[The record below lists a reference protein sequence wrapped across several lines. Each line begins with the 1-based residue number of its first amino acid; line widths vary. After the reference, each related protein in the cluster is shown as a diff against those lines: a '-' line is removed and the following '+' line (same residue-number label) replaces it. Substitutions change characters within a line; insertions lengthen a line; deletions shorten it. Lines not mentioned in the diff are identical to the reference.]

1 MRAVARGKVRYGSR
15 VRKSPKAVSSAAA
28 AQLSSIN
35 GSTISDTSHMRAIN
49 ARAIFQV
56 LRRDAWEPTLTDLK
70 EATGLSRP
78 TLEAGL
84 AELAAKGWVAEL
96 SPVEK
101 PLHSGRP
108 ARRYRFLA
116 ESGCVAGI
124 DVGPNKVDL
133 HVADLRGD
141 LLATSRV
148 YPAANAPLTP
158 TMVHAMLAELLDRP
172 ALAGR
177 TLHMVTVG
185 VPGVVNN
192 AGELTHSFVM
202 PHWANVAVREEL
214 AALMGAAV
222 RLENDANLATQTEFS
237 IGSGQHSDSM
247 IYLMLGTRISSG
259 SIINGR
265 LHRGAHG
272 AAGEVGSL
280 PTRLWPDVR
289 LELLSELR
297 QRPATGSAETE
308 RSDSDLMQ
316 EVFTTASAGDPV
328 ATARV
333 RRFVAGI
340 ADALMVLLLALDPE
354 LVVVG
359 GGTARAGEALLEPL
373 QQALNV
379 RTLVPVPVELATH
392 ADGAVV
398 EGALLTALADLRADV
413 FGG

>member
-1 MRAVARGKVRYGSR
+1 MRYGSR
-15 VRKSPKAVSSAAA
+15 VTNSPKAVSSAAI
-28 AQLSSIN
+28 AQLSPVK
-35 GSTISDTSHMRAIN
+35 GSTVSDTSHMRAIN
-49 ARAIFQV
+49 ARAILQV
-56 LRRDAWEPTLTDLK
+56 LRRDAWEPTLTDLR

-108 ARRYRFLA
+108 ARRFRFLA

-141 LLATSRV
+141 LLATGRIH
-148 YPAANAPLTP
+148 PPANAPLTP
-158 TMVHAMLAELLDRP
+158 AMVHAMLTQLLERP
-172 ALAGR
+172 GLAGR

-202 PHWANVAVREEL
+202 PHWANVAVREKL
-214 AALMGAAV
+214 AALTGAAV

-237 IGSGQHSDSM
+237 SGSGRHSDSM

-272 AAGEVGSL
+272 AAGEIGSL

-297 QRPATGSAETE
+297 QRPATGSAEGQ
-308 RSDSDLMQ
+308 RSDADLMQ
-316 EVFTTASAGDPV
+316 EVFTSATSGDAA

-333 RRFVAGI
+333 QRFVAGI
-340 ADALMVLLLALDPE
+340 ADALVVLLLALDPE

-359 GGTARAGEALLEPL
+359 GGTARAGEALLRPL
-373 QQALNV
+373 QDALNE
-379 RTLVPVPVELATH
+379 RTLVPVPVKLATH

-398 EGALLTALADLRADV
+398 QGALLTALADLQAGV